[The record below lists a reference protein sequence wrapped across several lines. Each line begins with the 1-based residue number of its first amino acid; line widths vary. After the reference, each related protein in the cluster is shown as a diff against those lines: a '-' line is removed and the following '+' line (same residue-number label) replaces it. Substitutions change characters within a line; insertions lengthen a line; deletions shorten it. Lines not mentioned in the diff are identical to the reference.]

1 MKNLTKTEV
10 IFLLHTMP
18 LHLKPGSYPEFLKLL
33 KLYALGVLTLADVE
47 ELVEDMKAPEAPDS
61 VFEHLG

>member
-1 MKNLTKTEV
+1 
-10 IFLLHTMP
+10 MP
-18 LHLKPGSYPEFLKLL
+18 LHLKPGSYPEFLKLI

-47 ELVEDMKAPEAPDS
+47 ELVEDMRAPEAPDS